1 MGDTIWFI
9 IIGAILIVLGLIF
22 IWLGYNVW
30 IKEKINLIIIYH
42 MDKVSEDNKPTF
54 CRLSGLGLLVMGC
67 GFIAS
72 GIWTMVSGA
81 LLSFIPMI
89 AGIVV
94 GIALLILAG
103 IKYNH

>member
-9 IIGAILIVLGLIF
+9 IIGVILIVLGLIF

-30 IKEKINLIIIYH
+30 IKQKINLIIVYH
-42 MDKVSEDNKPTF
+42 MDKVSEDNKPAF

-72 GIWTMVSGA
+72 GIWTIVSGA
-81 LLSFIPMI
+81 LLSFIPMTV
-89 AGIVV
+89 GIVV
-94 GIALLILAG
+94 GIILLISTG
-103 IKYNH
+103 VKYNK

>member
-9 IIGAILIVLGLIF
+9 IIGIILIVLGLVF
-22 IWLGYNVW
+22 IWLGYSIWKKLN
-30 IKEKINLIIIYH
+30 INLIIVYH
-42 MDKVSEDNKPTF
+42 MDKVSEFNKPAF

-81 LLSFIPMI
+81 LLSFIPMTV
-89 AGIVV
+89 GIVV
-94 GIALLILAG
+94 GIILLISTG
-103 IKYNH
+103 VKYNK

>member
-1 MGDTIWFI
+1 MGDIIWFI
-9 IIGAILIVLGLIF
+9 IIGAILIVLGLII

-30 IKEKINLIIIYH
+30 IKQKINLIIIYH
-42 MDKVSEDNKPTF
+42 MDKVSDDNKPAF

-89 AGIVV
+89 VGIVV
-94 GIALLILAG
+94 GIVLFVSAG
-103 IKYNH
+103 VKYNK

>member
-9 IIGAILIVLGLIF
+9 IIGIILIVLGLVF
-22 IWLGYNVW
+22 IWLGYSIW
-30 IKEKINLIIIYH
+30 KKQKINLIIVYH
-42 MDKVSEDNKPTF
+42 MDKVSEVNKPAF

-81 LLSFIPMI
+81 LLSFIPMTV
-89 AGIVV
+89 GIVV
-94 GIALLILAG
+94 GIILLISAG
-103 IKYNH
+103 VKYNK

>member
-1 MGDTIWFI
+1 MGDIIWFI
-9 IIGAILIVLGLIF
+9 IIGVILIVLGLIF

-30 IKEKINLIIIYH
+30 IKQKINLIIIYH
-42 MDKVSEDNKPTF
+42 MDKVSEDNKPAF
-54 CRLSGLGLLVMGC
+54 SRLSGLGLLVMGC

-89 AGIVV
+89 VGIVV
-94 GIALLILAG
+94 GIVLFVSAG
-103 IKYNH
+103 VKYNK

>member
-9 IIGAILIVLGLIF
+9 IIGAILIVLGLVF

-30 IKEKINLIIIYH
+30 IKQKINLIIVYH
-42 MDKVSEDNKPTF
+42 MDKVSDDNKPAF
-54 CRLSGLGLLVMGC
+54 CRLSGLGLMVMGC

-89 AGIVV
+89 AGIAV
-94 GIALLILAG
+94 GIVLLVSAG
-103 IKYNH
+103 VKYNK

>member
-1 MGDTIWFI
+1 MGDIIWFI
-9 IIGAILIVLGLIF
+9 IIGIILIVFGLVF
-22 IWLGYNVW
+22 IWLGYSIWKKRN
-30 IKEKINLIIIYH
+30 INLIIVYH
-42 MDKVSEDNKPTF
+42 MDKVNDDNKPAF

-94 GIALLILAG
+94 GIALLISAG
-103 IKYNH
+103 VKYNK

>member
-9 IIGAILIVLGLIF
+9 IIGAILIVSGLVF

-30 IKEKINLIIIYH
+30 IKQKINLIIVYH
-42 MDKVSEDNKPTF
+42 MDKVSEDNKPAF
-54 CRLSGLGLLVMGC
+54 CRLSGLGLVVMGC

-81 LLSFIPMI
+81 LLSFIPMTV
-89 AGIVV
+89 GIVV
-94 GIALLILAG
+94 DIILLISAG
-103 IKYNH
+103 IKYNK

>member
-9 IIGAILIVLGLIF
+9 IIGAILIVSGLVF

-30 IKEKINLIIIYH
+30 IKQKINLIIVYH
-42 MDKVSEDNKPTF
+42 MDKVSEDNKPAF

-72 GIWTMVSGA
+72 GIWTMVYGA
-81 LLSFIPMI
+81 LLSFIPMTV
-89 AGIVV
+89 GSVV
-94 GIALLILAG
+94 GIILLISAG
-103 IKYNH
+103 IKYNK